1 MPLSPQKQVAGDR
14 DGITAFQMDIKCEGL
29 SISTLERAI
38 EQAREGR
45 LQILDKM
52 LEACPSP
59 RSELPASV
67 PKVERMSV
75 NPSEI
80 GKIIGP
86 GGKMIRSMIEEF
98 ELANIDIQ
106 DDGRVAVS
114 GMDIVNIRAAMTQI
128 EQLVGGGGGK
138 AGPPK
143 PVYEGP
149 LPEEGQIFRQRV
161 IVSVKNFGVF
171 VELGEDYPGLEGL
184 CHISELANDRVR
196 SIERFLK
203 PGDKIDV
210 KVLGTDPANGKL
222 QLSRKAVLNA
232 DSGARRKA
240 PAAEPA
246 SQ

>member
-106 DDGRVAVS
+106 DDGRAAFIHINDGALEAVVPVQCPVALPR
-114 GMDIVNIRAAMTQI
+114 GF
-128 EQLVGGGGGK
+128 VGQR
-138 AGPPK
+138 PR
-143 PVYEGP
+143 
-149 LPEEGQIFRQRV
+149 GQQ
-161 IVSVKNFGVF
+161 S
-171 VELGEDYPGLEGL
+171 
-184 CHISELANDRVR
+184 
-196 SIERFLK
+196 
-203 PGDKIDV
+203 
-210 KVLGTDPANGKL
+210 
-222 QLSRKAVLNA
+222 
-232 DSGARRKA
+232 
-240 PAAEPA
+240 
-246 SQ
+246 